1 MTLFLQFN
9 TQKNMINPTDQLLL
23 DKKGIS
29 SNKIQEQLL
38 SFAKGFPFLT
48 IVSPVEPGNGILC
61 LGDKRVD
68 EYLGVWNDYLQ
79 SNASILKFVPAS
91 GAASRMFKDLFEF
104 LDGKSNEP
112 EKAAERKFFDEINQ
126 FAFAELLDKT
136 CKANTGKGIQDL
148 IQNKQYNTV
157 VEQLLLETGLNYGSL
172 PKGLLLFHSYLAHT
186 SSRFLDNLNRA
197 LSTML
202 LGLLVFYGANELIF
216 RVCNVLFNSRTN
228 LNDMTIA
235 AQVASA
241 PRMTALIVVLLAPFV
256 EEVLFRG
263 LVFGCLKEKSRIF
276 AYILS
281 CALFAFLHVWTAAV
295 SNWDLGYLILMLQ
308 YLVPGLV
315 FAWAYEHS
323 GTLWTSILLH
333 MLVNALSLFTIAS

>member
-1 MTLFLQFN
+1 MAKKAATSHMNQTERVAGTIFFIVYLLVLPLLANKLFG
-9 TQKNMINPTDQLLL
+9 IVEVLL
-23 DKKGIS
+23 DTKIS
-29 SNKIQEQLL
+29 DSLANIIYYYVL
-38 SFAKGFPFLT
+38 FA
-48 IVSPVEPGNGILC
+48 IV
-61 LGDKRVD
+61 
-68 EYLGVWNDYLQ
+68 
-79 SNASILKFVPAS
+79 
-91 GAASRMFKDLFEF
+91 
-104 LDGKSNEP
+104 
-112 EKAAERKFFDEINQ
+112 
-126 FAFAELLDKT
+126 
-136 CKANTGKGIQDL
+136 
-148 IQNKQYNTV
+148 
-157 VEQLLLETGLNYGSL
+157 
-172 PKGLLLFHSYLAHT
+172 LLLFHSFLAHT
-186 SSRFLDNLNRA
+186 TSRFLGGVSRA
-197 LSTML
+197 MTTFCM
-202 LGLLVFYGANELIF
+202 GLLVFYGANELLY